1 MVKAITLSLAALAAT
16 AMGVAIHG
24 MRSARAESPNSANAN
39 CSTASDGICCPQ
51 CGCHEGLV
59 PVCHHCMDGQERNHL
74 LLQMR
79 LRRDLHSRPAR
90 RLQHR
95 LFGPTGLQ
103 RNCGATSCDSAAGGN
118 GCPTDCGCDCSCHCM
133 HREVHHLVK
142 CPVTKETCV
151 RKCKIEWVCPHCG
164 CGCGCSGELDVPAGT
179 PAIEQATPEPAT
191 PPMPPRQADARGD
204 AMVPAAQIG
213 R

>member
-24 MRSARAESPNSANAN
+24 MRSARAESPNSAYAN

-51 CGCHEGLV
+51 CGCREGLV
-59 PVCHHCMDGQERNHL
+59 PVCHQYWTVKKETTYCYKCICEEICVPGPRGGCNTGFLGQ
-74 LLQMR
+74 
-79 LRRDLHSRPAR
+79 
-90 RLQHR
+90 
-95 LFGPTGLQ
+95 FGCKKD
-103 RNCGATSCDSAAGGN
+103 CGATSCDSAAGGN

-164 CGCGCSGELDVPAGT
+164 CGCGCSGEMDVPAGT
-179 PAIEQATPEPAT
+179 PSNEHPT
-191 PPMPPRQADARGD
+191 PPMPPRQADVRMSG
-204 AMVPAAQIG
+204 G
-213 R
+213 SS